1 MYLVKNL
8 KFVFV
13 FSLACALSMHAQALQ
28 LRNNQSASDSIVSQ
42 HGDSVYTVADKM
54 PEFPGGDKGLIEFIN
69 KKLHY
74 PSDAKK
80 ANEQGKVIVE
90 FVISKTGKVENAK
103 ILKGLSP
110 SLDKEA
116 LRVVGKLLAWIP
128 GEQNG
133 NKVAVYKVVPV
144 VFQDEESAWTV
155 NEKTLVV
162 IDNVSMPLGFDPR
175 ILSQVKLAS
184 MSVFRPFPKEEKNK
198 LVEKYGRQAANGV
211 VEITTKKDEME
222 YLLADSLTNI
232 NCKEVATLPEF
243 PDGKAQMLAYIAD
256 SIQYPFVA
264 QRLKTQGKVFVQFLV
279 DKNGKISD
287 ANVIRRVD
295 YFLDKEALRVIN
307 SMPAWTPGARCGEK
321 LNIYVTLP
329 VNFKL
334 EIPAAEKEWE
344 RNEKTIVLFNGK
356 RMPATF
362 DLKLLNFTSLAA
374 YKVLQPSSKEVTK
387 KLVSQYGKDAV
398 NGVVLIT
405 TNK

>member
-1 MYLVKNL
+1 MYLVKNI

-13 FSLACALSMHAQALQ
+13 FSLACTLSMHAHALQ
-28 LRNNQSASDSIVSQ
+28 LRNNQLASDSIVSQ
-42 HGDSVYTVADKM
+42 RGDSVYTVADKM

-110 SLDKEA
+110 DLDKEA
-116 LRVVGKLLAWIP
+116 LRVVGKLPAWTP
-128 GEQNG
+128 GEQGG

-144 VFQDEESAWTV
+144 VFQNEESAWVVTD
-155 NEKTLVV
+155 KTLVV
-162 IDNVSMPLGFDPR
+162 IDNVAMPLGFDPR
-175 ILSQVKLAS
+175 VLSQAKLAA
-184 MSVFRPFPKEEKNK
+184 MSVLKPFPKEEKAK
-198 LVEKYGRQAANGV
+198 LMDKYGHLAANGV
-211 VEITTKKDEME
+211 VVVTTKKDEME
-222 YLLADSLTNI
+222 YLLADSLINT
-232 NCKEVATLPEF
+232 NCKEATTLPEF
-243 PDGKAQMLAYIAD
+243 PGGKTQMMAYIAD

-279 DKNGKISD
+279 DKTGKISD

-295 YFLDKEALRVIN
+295 YFLDKEALRVVN
-307 SMPAWTPGARCGEK
+307 SMPNWIPGTRCGEK

-334 EIPAAEKEWE
+334 EIPAVEKEWE

-362 DLKLLNFTSLAA
+362 
-374 YKVLQPSSKEVTK
+374 
-387 KLVSQYGKDAV
+387 
-398 NGVVLIT
+398 
-405 TNK
+405 